1 MIRQLILYG
10 IIITYNEN
18 DCVVGFCMVTAD
30 GGGEYTTTADE
41 ISSEVDEDRT
51 VIYEA
56 YSTGAEYYYYYYTT
70 IEVPVQ

>member
-30 GGGEYTTTADE
+30 GGEYTTTADE